1 MVRTGQRGVIGV
13 LLTVALVLSCA
24 GLSRVGGATTL
35 VVTGYIE
42 QGASPAMIQ
51 RSAGALNTVG
61 IDGINLVSAGN
72 RTSTPD
78 ASMLALLSASH
89 VEGLRGELLVG
100 NFDNT
105 INDFSTK
112 IAHALLHSVNNMT
125 SVARQ
130 LSQLVQ
136 GEKWDG
142 ITIDLESLSASDSA
156 GLVAFMTQ
164 LRSALPTQCS
174 LSIDVQAS
182 TTLAGYEA
190 SGYDLARLAQVA
202 DRVVL
207 MAYDQ
212 HGPWSG
218 PGPIGAL
225 DWQRRALK
233 VLLTQVSPSKVDLG
247 VAGYGYTWP
256 KGSKLHEGN
265 SISDSL
271 ARRLVQRNHV
281 RAHWVSS
288 SGEWTARLKNGTELW
303 WADARSYALRVALA
317 TSMQVHGLALWQLAS
332 ADPLKRQ

>member
-1 MVRTGQRGVIGV
+1 MV
-13 LLTVALVLSCA
+13 A
-24 GLSRVGGATTL
+24 GLMISPVARVGAAPTL
-35 VVTGYIE
+35 AVTGYIE
-42 QGASPAMIQ
+42 QGTSPAMIQ
-51 RSAGALNTVG
+51 RSASALHTVG
-61 IDGINLVSAGN
+61 IDGINVVEAGN

-89 VEGLRGELLVG
+89 AEGLRGELLVG
-100 NFDNT
+100 NYDNS

-112 IAHALLHSVNNMT
+112 IAQALLDSVDNISNVT
-125 SVARQ
+125 RQ
-130 LSQLVQ
+130 LSQLVLA
-136 GEKWDG
+136 EKWDG
-142 ITIDLESLSASDSA
+142 ITVDLESLSARDSA

-182 TTLAGYEA
+182 TTLLGYEE

-212 HGPWSG
+212 HGPWSN

-225 DWQRRALK
+225 NWQRQALK

-256 KGSKLHEGN
+256 KGSKLHDGN

-271 ARRLVQRNHV
+271 ARRLVNKNHV
-281 RAHWVSS
+281 RAHWFAS
-288 SGEWTARLKNGTELW
+288 SGEWTARLRNGTDLW
-303 WADARSYALRVALA
+303 WSDARSYELRVTLA
-317 TSMQVHGLALWQLAS
+317 TSMHLHGLALWQLAS
-332 ADPLKRQ
+332 ADPMKS